1 MNVEDFLAA
10 DYLATDDVIEVTGW
24 LVDQDEGLFLLGEHY
39 PEDFDFP
46 IKVRISKSNVIYPIL
61 SVVPQLG
68 GGRSSLFY
76 RAKIVGKKNRRN
88 ELEIENIYIQIDRSK
103 DEFQEVDVSDLLVA
117 EFVKKFGDYNF
128 RYSRDPMV
136 DWLDDFK

>member
-1 MNVEDFLAA
+1 MNVKDFLAA

-61 SVVPQLG
+61 SVVPKLG

-76 RAKIVGKKNRRN
+76 RAKIVGKKNRSN
-88 ELEIENIYIQIDRSK
+88 ELEIEHIYIQIDRSK
-103 DEFQEVDVSDLLVA
+103 DEFQEVDVSDFLVA